1 MARNIADI
9 EKDLM
14 ALPTQERARLAH
26 DLIVSLNEEEE
37 KLSQEEWEAAW
48 LAESEQRSNE
58 IDSGKA
64 TLVSLKEVMAELKSR
79 YPKE

>member
-1 MARNIADI
+1 MLFR
-9 EKDLM
+9 
-14 ALPTQERARLAH
+14 
-26 DLIVSLNEEEE
+26 SLNEEEE

>member
-1 MARNIADI
+1 MVRNIADI